1 MLSSLP
7 PPVMRGA
14 NATPAKVDAKKFF
27 AIRPATP
34 ADNVVPMVSEPTEAV
49 ALKRKTRKKIR

>member
-1 MLSSLP
+1 
-7 PPVMRGA
+7 MRGA